1 LTPMWGWG
9 MVLGVEKRWLMRRD
23 KVPALA
29 TLGVALVVLVV
40 GLAAACSPGENS
52 IDGIRRALGVT
63 PGTFYNFGADGQV
76 VFEAHCKSM
85 DFVPDTAYDVKD
97 SKGDVQVP
105 SSVIKVTCGD
115 SQFSTV
121 GFTSVYM
128 SDGAKP
134 LLFANSQQF
143 ATMRIQNNDRSIP
156 LINFAWRNVKN
167 SFVGTASVVQLCDQN
182 NNPIMAFAGSAV
194 NTFATD
200 VAKSTM
206 FQVKDDRLG
215 KGYIWISRGSYTRVD
230 TALMG

>member
-1 LTPMWGWG
+1 MWGWG
-9 MVLGVEKRWLMRRD
+9 MVLDVERHSFKTLSAFTITGA
-23 KVPALA
+23 VAVLAA
-29 TLGVALVVLVV
+29 TLALT
-40 GLAAACSPGENS
+40 AACSPGEAG
-52 IDGIRRALGVT
+52 IDNIRRALGVT

-85 DFVPDTAYDVKD
+85 DFAPDTAYDVKNTD
-97 SKGDVQVP
+97 GKVIQP
-105 SSVIKVTCGD
+105 SSVIKITCGD

-134 LLFANSQQF
+134 MLFANSQQY
-143 ATMRIQNNDRSIP
+143 AQIKIQNHDRSIP

-167 SFVGTASVVQLCDQN
+167 NFVGTASVVQLCDQN
-182 NNPIMAFAGSAV
+182 NNPILAFAGSAV

-215 KGYIWISRGSYTRVD
+215 KGYVWISRGSYTRVD